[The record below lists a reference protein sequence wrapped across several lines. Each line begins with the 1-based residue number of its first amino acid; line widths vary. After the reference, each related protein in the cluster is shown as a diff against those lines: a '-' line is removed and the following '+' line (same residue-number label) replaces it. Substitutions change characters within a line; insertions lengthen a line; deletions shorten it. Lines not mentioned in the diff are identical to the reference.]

1 MLLKYGCATLRAI
14 EEKDCDLLLEM
25 MNNPEV
31 DEYVGS
37 VHLPISRSMQENWI
51 KNYSNTENT
60 IRLMIELENGYT
72 IGMIMLQNIDYI
84 NKNAEIGIKT
94 YVPDYTYRM
103 KHDTEDAIYAML
115 YYAYNYLNL
124 ECIYGYVIN
133 DNRDAIKFNK
143 RLGLHE
149 DGTIR
154 NKLYVN
160 GEYKDMTVF
169 SMLRNEFYSYIGNC
183 QIK

>member
-1 MLLKYGCATLRAI
+1 MF
-14 EEKDCDLLLEM
+14 
-25 MNNPEV
+25 
-31 DEYVGS
+31 
-37 VHLPISRSMQENWI
+37 
-51 KNYSNTENT
+51 
-60 IRLMIELENGYT
+60 
-72 IGMIMLQNIDYI
+72 
-84 NKNAEIGIKT
+84 
-94 YVPDYTYRM
+94 
-103 KHDTEDAIYAML
+103 

-124 ECIYGYVIN
+124 ECIYGYVIT
-133 DNRDAIKFNK
+133 DNKEAIKFNK